1 MSAKE
6 RIGKLEAL
14 LARIRT
20 NAASPRAGAVAVA
33 VQTTALPTVPPSAEA
48 REKMRSESTE
58 FEAPKVEPPPPP
70 PAAAEEPLESR
81 ARLVA
86 AQPAEAIEE
95 EEVEVLELDERHI
108 VSEEPEVAE
117 PEVAVAAPTTEK
129 EEEEPPPSSRRPI
142 AEPAETPQEA
152 ELQVATAAPPMTPPP
167 ESGRQVATEPLS
179 FDDDFTTG
187 VRESGARL
195 QPEPAIPLQSLRE
208 PSPPPPPHE
217 LEAELPRAAPP
228 VFSPA
233 PPEVEV
239 LRGEETRP
247 PPGPMPLP
255 KTEKPAAPVHEV
267 TRPTTPVAASEV
279 ASMVGAAPTF
289 SPKTFGE
296 LLEASLS
303 L

>member
-20 NAASPRAGAVAVA
+20 NAAAPRVAAGGAGAPAVS
-33 VQTTALPTVPPSAEA
+33 VALPTVPPSAEA
-48 REKMRSESTE
+48 REKMRSESSE
-58 FEAPKVEPPPPP
+58 FEAPVP
-70 PAAAEEPLESR
+70 PAPPTPVAEEPLESR

-86 AQPAEAIEE
+86 AEPAELIE

-108 VSEEPEVAE
+108 VSEEEI
-117 PEVAVAAPTTEK
+117 AVAAPATQ
-129 EEEEPPPSSRRPI
+129 EEEPPPSSRRPI

-152 ELQVATAAPPMTPPP
+152 QLPVATAAPLTPPP
-167 ESGRQVATEPLS
+167 ESGKQVATEPLS

-195 QPEPAIPLQSLRE
+195 QPPAEPSIPLAPLRE
-208 PSPPPPPHE
+208 PSPPPPRHE
-217 LEAELPRAAPP
+217 LEAELPRHPP
-228 VFSPA
+228 AVFTPDEA
-233 PPEVEV
+233 DVEMV
-239 LRGEETRP
+239 QGEATRP
-247 PPGPMPLP
+247 PPGPMP
-255 KTEKPAAPVHEV
+255 KVAETTKPAAPVHEV

-279 ASMVGAAPTF
+279 ASMVGSAPAF

-296 LLEASLS
+296 LLEASLG